1 MPKYKLEWIDKD
13 AEVGPLFKIGT
24 KDIYSRERAGER
36 IIRLKAIH
44 SPNLD
49 YLTPAVEAF
58 HAMAEHWGAPV
69 IFVIDPDV
77 KKPPAGRFLFE
88 WSQAAHHNRSV
99 DQSFMVMSGPF
110 TQVLGRLVCRMFCQ
124 GGMLFDAIQGEK
136 GLAERLSA
144 MNTQVGWTDFKVG
157 DLSTALVAQR
167 RVGQGMYGQL
177 VSRVVRK
184 LKGK

>member
-88 WSQAAHHNRSV
+88 
-99 DQSFMVMSGPF
+99 
-110 TQVLGRLVCRMFCQ
+110 
-124 GGMLFDAIQGEK
+124 
-136 GLAERLSA
+136 
-144 MNTQVGWTDFKVG
+144 
-157 DLSTALVAQR
+157 
-167 RVGQGMYGQL
+167 
-177 VSRVVRK
+177 
-184 LKGK
+184 

>member
-1 MPKYKLEWIDKD
+1 MGKFELEWINKD

-24 KDIYSRERAGER
+24 KDIYSRDRPGQR
-36 IIRLKAIH
+36 IIRLAARH
-44 SPNLD
+44 APNLD

-69 IFVIDPDV
+69 IFVIDPDI

-124 GGMLFDAIQGEK
+124 GGMPFEAIQGEK
-136 GLAERLSA
+136 GLSERLST
-144 MNTQVGWTDFKVG
+144 MNTKVGWADFSVE
-157 DLSTALVAQR
+157 DLSTALVAER
-167 RVGQGMYGQL
+167 RIGQGVFGQL
-177 VSRVVRK
+177 FSRAFRK
-184 LKGK
+184 LRG